1 MGKTVALMGQIA
13 SNPWNVSSVSVSG
26 AELGFFGFSSV
37 DNVFAKKYSLGLTE
51 TSHQIKKKGKGKGKR
66 TADIKTFSFSI
77 FKTEGFTFLLQSNLL
92 QPKT

>member
-1 MGKTVALMGQIA
+1 MGQIP

-26 AELGFFGFSSV
+26 AELGSLGSLQWI
-37 DNVFAKKYSLGLTE
+37 FAKKYSLELTE
-51 TSHQIKKKGKGKGKR
+51 TSHQIKKKGKGKK
-66 TADIKTFSFSI
+66 TSNIKTFSFSI